1 MRSSRAMSMLSL
13 QKILWTW
20 VRAQQMSLANCVA
33 VTPCC
38 RITSLICCPMC
49 MKKAWNM
56 FNLPNT
62 GFPRPLQQ
70 QVIPRQNT
78 LAFRNGFLLK
88 CLKRDFVEI
97 SVQEF
102 VSEKLFYRIMC
113 LFVVLLFSLYYCWL
127 LIISSLR
134 AIHRHSTIPS
144 SRNTKRSKESSSRHV
159 CPK

>member
-1 MRSSRAMSMLSL
+1 MLSL

-49 MKKAWNM
+49 MKKAWNLI
-56 FNLPNT
+56 NLPNT

-78 LAFRNGFLLK
+78 LAFHNGFLWK
-88 CLKRDFVEI
+88 CLERDLVEI

-113 LFVVLLFSLYYCWL
+113 LFVVLLFSLYNCWL

-134 AIHRHSTIPS
+134 AIHRHSTNPS
-144 SRNTKRSKESSSRHV
+144 SQNTRRLTGNLSLRV
-159 CPK
+159 YPK